1 GKREPTGTTRYV
13 TIFNYSTQAIVRQSQ
28 VTGGAATYTYTPL
41 ADHLWLQQG
50 TQDVLQL
57 FHGSDDG
64 YYYGTSSQI
73 ATQLTYYDMRYCN
86 SCTQNTFPTNVL
98 NNYHYGNPDFNFY
111 TRNNVTPAPVVTS
124 GGVGGGNVTVV
135 N

>member
-1 GKREPTGTTRYV
+1 
-13 TIFNYSTQAIVRQSQ
+13 
-28 VTGGAATYTYTPL
+28 
-41 ADHLWLQQG
+41 
-50 TQDVLQL
+50 
-57 FHGSDDG
+57 
-64 YYYGTSSQI
+64 SSQI

-135 N
+135 NQPTDTLVCAGSPASFSILTSPALPSGYQWQVNTGSGFTNLTNNATYSGVNTNTLV